1 MLLGALIDA
10 GVPAEVIAGSIE
22 ALQLKGLS
30 VSAEKIVKRGIAG
43 TKAHVVTPH
52 EHAHRHLPDVV
63 AIIEAAAI
71 APALKKRACAV
82 FRTLAAA
89 EAEVHA
95 IAIDEVHF
103 HEVGA
108 LDAIADVVGVVAGFE
123 YLGVSAI
130 SCRGMPMSHG
140 TVKCEH
146 GVLPVPAPAVLRL
159 MSGVP
164 TYPLDID
171 GETVTP
177 TAAALLR
184 ELVTDWR
191 DAPAMTISQQ
201 GYGAGTKDFPRAN
214 VLRLIVGTVA
224 PDATRA
230 ETLELL
236 STNLDDMN
244 PEWLP
249 PLLDRLLTAGALDA
263 WLTPILMKKGRPAQM
278 LSVLCGAATVET
290 LRTLMFQHTSTL
302 GIRRETVE
310 RTSLERK
317 ISRVDTEWGPVNV
330 KVARLPHGEE
340 RAAPEHA
347 DCRRISEAHDV
358 PLARVY
364 DAAMDAWRRG
374 KFTSVR

>member
-1 MLLGALIDA
+1 MRAETAAALKRINRHFYSRHAAEFSARREAPWPGWRRVAEGVERRRQDRA
-10 GVPAEVIAGSIE
+10 GVI
-22 ALQLKGLS
+22 S
-30 VSAEKIVKRGIAG
+30 VLDLGCGNGR
-43 TKAHVVTPH
+43 
-52 EHAHRHLPDVV
+52 
-63 AIIEAAAI
+63 
-71 APALKKRACAV
+71 
-82 FRTLAAA
+82 LAR
-89 EAEVHA
+89 
-95 IAIDEVHF
+95 F
-103 HEVGA
+103 
-108 LDAIADVVGVVAGFE
+108 LDARWPDGFE

-317 ISRVDTEWGPVNV
+317 ISRVDTEWGPVSV